1 MEGEHSRWGEAL
13 IQGLKEA
20 IAYERGEVTNVRV
33 HSVEVT
39 ARSAHVERPPWYAP
53 FLIREIRHKLSVS
66 QAIFA
71 EMLGV
76 SASSVRAWEQGKREP
91 DGPARRLLQIA
102 KMHPEVLTSVVGE
115 IYPAIEPAEG
125 PLPQRLEAPPSRSK
139 STRRLAADTRASRKR
154 DPESQDPND

>member
-1 MEGEHSRWGEAL
+1 MENEHSRWGEAL

-20 IAYERGEVTNVRV
+20 IAYERGELTNLRV
-33 HSVEVT
+33 HTVEVT

-102 KMHPEVLTSVVGE
+102 EEHPEMFKSVVGE
-115 IYPAIEPAEG
+115 IYPAIEARES
-125 PLPQRLEAPPSRSK
+125 PLPKRLKAPARSAG
-139 STRRLAADTRASRKR
+139 RERLAADTRSSRQR
-154 DPESQDPND
+154 DP

>member
-1 MEGEHSRWGEAL
+1 MAEQHSALGEL
-13 IQGLKEA
+13 IIEGLKEA
-20 IAYERGEVTNVRV
+20 IAYERGELTNLRV
-33 HSVEVT
+33 HTVEVT

-102 KMHPEVLTSVVGE
+102 ETHPEVFRSVVGE
-115 IYPAIEPAEG
+115 IYPAVEAPES
-125 PLPQRLEAPPSRSK
+125 PLPKRVRAPAHSGR
-139 STRRLAADTRASRKR
+139 RERLAADTRSSRQR
-154 DPESQDPND
+154 GS

>member
-1 MEGEHSRWGEAL
+1 MESEYGKWGEIL
-13 IQGLKEA
+13 IQGVKEA
-20 IAYERGEVTNVRV
+20 IAYERGELTNLRV
-33 HSVEVT
+33 HTVEVT

-53 FLIREIRHKLSVS
+53 FLIREIRYKLSVS

-102 KMHPEVLTSVVGE
+102 EEQPEVFKSVVGE
-115 IYPAIEPAEG
+115 IYPAVEAAESPPPKRLKAPARTGGSE
-125 PLPQRLEAPPSRSK
+125 K
-139 STRRLAADTRASRKR
+139 LAADTGSSRQR
-154 DPESQDPND
+154 GS

>member
-1 MEGEHSRWGEAL
+1 MTEEEEYGTWGKAV

-20 IAYERGEVTNVRV
+20 IAYERGELTNVRV
-33 HSVEVT
+33 VTVERVT
-39 ARSAHVERPPWYAP
+39 ARKAHVERPPWYAP
-53 FLIREIRHKLSVS
+53 FLIREIRDKLSVS

-102 KMHPEVLTSVVGE
+102 EEHPEVLKAVVGE
-115 IYPAIEPAEG
+115 IYPAIEETPIPKRLKAPA
-125 PLPQRLEAPPSRSK
+125 PSGGK
-139 STRRLAADTRASRKR
+139 ARLAADTRSSRR
-154 DPESQDPND
+154 RQS

>member
-1 MEGEHSRWGEAL
+1 MENEHSRWGEAL
-13 IQGLKEA
+13 IEGLKEA
-20 IAYERGEVTNVRV
+20 IAYQRGELTNVRV

-102 KMHPEVLTSVVGE
+102 ELHPEVLKAVVGE
-115 IYPAIEPAEG
+115 IYPAIEPAET
-125 PLPQRLEAPPSRSK
+125 PLPKRVEAPARSADK
-139 STRRLAADTRASRKR
+139 ERLAADTGSSRR
-154 DPESQDPND
+154 RRS

>member
-1 MEGEHSRWGEAL
+1 MESKYGKLGALIIEGLQEAL
-13 IQGLKEA
+13 
-20 IAYERGEVTNVRV
+20 AYERGELTNVRV
-33 HSVEVT
+33 HTVEVT

-76 SASSVRAWEQGKREP
+76 STSSVRAWEQGKREP

-102 KMHPEVLTSVVGE
+102 EAHPEVFKSVIGE
-115 IYPAIEPAEG
+115 IYPATEAAES
-125 PLPQRLEAPPSRSK
+125 PLPKRLKAPAR
-139 STRRLAADTRASRKR
+139 TGGRERLAADTKSSRQR
-154 DPESQDPND
+154 DS

>member
-1 MEGEHSRWGEAL
+1 MENEHGKWGEIL

-20 IAYERGEVTNVRV
+20 IAYQRGELPNVRV
-33 HSVEVT
+33 HTVEVT

-76 SASSVRAWEQGKREP
+76 SASSIRAWEQGKREP

-102 KMHPEVLTSVVGE
+102 EMYPEVLTAVVGE
-115 IYPAIEPAEG
+115 IYPAIEAPAS
-125 PLPQRLEAPPSRSK
+125 PLPKRLKAPARTGGQK
-139 STRRLAADTRASRKR
+139 RLAADTRSSRQR
-154 DPESQDPND
+154 DP

>member
-1 MEGEHSRWGEAL
+1 MESKYGKLGAL
-13 IQGLKEA
+13 IIEGLQEA

-33 HSVEVT
+33 HRVEVT
-39 ARSAHVERPPWYAP
+39 ARGAHVERPPWYAP
-53 FLIREIRHKLSVS
+53 FLIREIKLSVS

-102 KMHPEVLTSVVGE
+102 ELHPEVLKAVVGE
-115 IYPAIEPAEG
+115 IYPAIEPAET
-125 PLPQRLEAPPSRSK
+125 PLPKRVEAPARSGDK
-139 STRRLAADTRASRKR
+139 ERLAADTRSSRR
-154 DPESQDPND
+154 RRA

>member
-1 MEGEHSRWGEAL
+1 MESKYGKLGALIIEGLQEAL
-13 IQGLKEA
+13 
-20 IAYERGEVTNVRV
+20 AYERGELTNVRV
-33 HSVEVT
+33 HTVEVT

-53 FLIREIRHKLSVS
+53 FLIKEIRHKLSVS

-102 KMHPEVLTSVVGE
+102 EEHPEVFKSVVGE
-115 IYPAIEPAEG
+115 IYPAVEAAES
-125 PLPQRLEAPPSRSK
+125 PLPKRLKAPARSGG
-139 STRRLAADTRASRKR
+139 RERLAADTRSSRQR
-154 DPESQDPND
+154 DS

>member
-1 MEGEHSRWGEAL
+1 MESKYGKLGAL
-13 IQGLKEA
+13 IIEGLQEA

-33 HSVEVT
+33 HRVEVT
-39 ARSAHVERPPWYAP
+39 ARKAHVERPPWYAP

-102 KMHPEVLTSVVGE
+102 DEHPEVLKAVVGE
-115 IYPAIEPAEG
+115 IHPAMESAET
-125 PLPQRLEAPPSRSK
+125 PIPKRLEAPAQSRGK
-139 STRRLAADTRASRKR
+139 ERLAADTRSPRQR
-154 DPESQDPND
+154 GS

>member
-1 MEGEHSRWGEAL
+1 MESKYGKLGALIIEGLQEAL
-13 IQGLKEA
+13 
-20 IAYERGEVTNVRV
+20 AYERGELTNVRV
-33 HSVEVT
+33 HTVEVT

-53 FLIREIRHKLSVS
+53 FLVREIRHKLSVS

-102 KMHPEVLTSVVGE
+102 ETHPEVFKSVIGE
-115 IYPAIEPAEG
+115 IYPATEAVES
-125 PLPQRLEAPPSRSK
+125 PLPKRLKAPAR
-139 STRRLAADTRASRKR
+139 TGGQQRLAADTGSPRRR
-154 DPESQDPND
+154 QR